1 MAQPP
6 DEPPIDEQPTVAWTP
21 PTEAGDGGPA
31 VPGQAPA
38 SDAPAPVAR
47 PDAGPPDAAAVPP
60 TADDAPAE
68 PASPLISW
76 APSGGTTPAGTSP
89 ADAAAAGAAS
99 GAVAGWEA
107 PDAAM
112 PPSGVAG
119 YKVAGVGSRLVA
131 WFLDNMLVA
140 FLAVVVSAIVFAI
153 VGGAL
158 LDDPFASS
166 AMSAIIFTG
175 IEFLY
180 FVGFWTG
187 GSGATPG
194 MRLLKLRLVAAAG
207 GGSLDIG
214 PAVIRWL
221 AFGAPIIILSFIP
234 ATSTIASYAL
244 LIWFVALLVTT
255 GMSPTRQGLHDR
267 WAGSSVV
274 QPFDVTAN
282 TALVGCLVLAL
293 IVIGLFIL
301 LPIVG
306 LIFLGGQIEEI
317 LSSVGQSI

>member
-6 DEPPIDEQPTVAWTP
+6 DEPPTDEQPTVAWSP
-21 PTEAGDGGPA
+21 PDQPS
-31 VPGQAPA
+31 PDAPA
-38 SDAPAPVAR
+38 TPSDAPAIDAPAPDAR
-47 PDAGPPDAAAVPP
+47 PEATPPDGTAAPP
-60 TADDAPAE
+60 SPEDAPAE

-89 ADAAAAGAAS
+89 ADAAAAGAAG

-107 PDAAM
+107 PDAGL

-119 YKVAGVGSRLVA
+119 YRIAGVGSRVVA
-131 WFLDNMLVA
+131 WFLDNTLVA
-140 FLAVVVSAIVFAI
+140 FFSVVVSAIVFAI
-153 VGGAL
+153 VGSAFV
-158 LDDPFASS
+158 DDAFATS

-194 MRLLKLRLVAAAG
+194 MRLLKLRVVAAAG
-207 GGSLDIG
+207 EGSLDIG

-221 AFGAPIIILSFIP
+221 AFGAPLVVLSLIEP
-234 ATSTIASYAL
+234 TSTIASYAL
-244 LIWFVALLVTT
+244 LIWLVALLVTT

-274 QPFDVTAN
+274 QPFDAKAN
-282 TALVGCLVLAL
+282 TALIGCLVLAL

>member
-6 DEPPIDEQPTVAWTP
+6 DEPPTDEQPTVAWTP
-21 PTEAGDGGPA
+21 PEQPA
-31 VPGQAPA
+31 ADAPA
-38 SDAPAPVAR
+38 TPSGTSSDAPPPAPL
-47 PDAGPPDAAAVPP
+47 PDAAPPDTSGPPP
-60 TADDAPAE
+60 TTEDAPVD

-76 APSGGTTPAGTSP
+76 APSGATTPAGTSP
-89 ADAAAAGAAS
+89 TDAAAAGAAS
-99 GAVAGWEA
+99 AAMAGWEA
-107 PDAAM
+107 PDAGL

-119 YKVAGVGSRLVA
+119 YRIAGVGSRLVA
-131 WFLDNMLVA
+131 WFLDNILIG
-140 FLAVVVSAIVFAI
+140 FLTVLLSAIVFVV
-153 VGGAL
+153 VGDAFL
-158 LDDPFASS
+158 KDAFATS
-166 AMSAIIFTG
+166 AMSAIILTG

-194 MRLLKLRLVAAAG
+194 MRLFKLRVVAATG
-207 GGSLDIG
+207 GASLEIG

-221 AFGAPIIILSFIP
+221 AFGAPIVILSFIP

-244 LIWFVALLVTT
+244 LIWFIALLVTT
-255 GMSPTRQGLHDR
+255 GMSATRQGLHDR

-274 QPFDVTAN
+274 QPFDASTNA
-282 TALVGCLVLAL
+282 ALVGCLVIAL
-293 IVIGLFIL
+293 ILIGLFIL

>member
-6 DEPPIDEQPTVAWTP
+6 DEPPTDEQPTVAWTP
-21 PTEAGDGGPA
+21 PTEPDDDGPA
-31 VPGQAPA
+31 VPGSAPA
-38 SDAPAPVAR
+38 PAAPADAPAA
-47 PDAGPPDAAAVPP
+47 PP
-60 TADDAPAE
+60 TAEDPPAE

-89 ADAAAAGAAS
+89 ADPAAAGAAS

-107 PDAAM
+107 PDAGL
-112 PPSGVAG
+112 PPSAVAG
-119 YKVAGVGSRLVA
+119 YKLAGVGSRVVA
-131 WFLDNMLVA
+131 WFLDNILIA

-153 VGGAL
+153 VGGAFL
-158 LDDPFASS
+158 GDRFATS

-194 MRLLKLRLVAAAG
+194 MRLLKLRLVAANG
-207 GGSLDIG
+207 GASLDIG

-221 AFGAPIIILSFIP
+221 AFGAPLVILSILEP
-234 ATSTIASYAL
+234 TSTIASYAL

-274 QPFDVTAN
+274 QPFDAQAN
-282 TALVGCLVLAL
+282 TALVGCLVIAL

-306 LIFLGGQIEEI
+306 IIFLGGQIEEI

>member
-6 DEPPIDEQPTVAWTP
+6 DEPIDEQPTVAWTP
-21 PTEAGDGGPA
+21 PDKAADEAEPGTSQGQPPDPPA
-31 VPGQAPA
+31 APP
-38 SDAPAPVAR
+38 SAPAP
-47 PDAGPPDAAAVPP
+47 AAAP
-60 TADDAPAE
+60 TAEDPGAE

-76 APSGGTTPAGTSP
+76 APSGGTTPAGNSP
-89 ADAAAAGAAS
+89 TDAGAAGAAS

-107 PDAAM
+107 PDAGL

-119 YKVAGVGSRLVA
+119 YRIAGVGSRLVA
-131 WFLDNMLVA
+131 WFLDNILIA
-140 FLAVVVSAIVFAI
+140 FLTVVISAIVFAI
-153 VGGAL
+153 VGSAF
-158 LDDPFASS
+158 LDDTFATT
-166 AMSAIIFTG
+166 AMSAIILTG

-194 MRLLKLRLVAAAG
+194 MRLLKLRLVAAG
-207 GGSLDIG
+207 GSSSLDIG

-221 AFGAPIIILSFIP
+221 AFGAPIVFLSLFEP
-234 ATSTIASYAL
+234 TATIASWAL
-244 LIWFVALLVTT
+244 LLWLVALLVTT

-274 QPFDVTAN
+274 QPSDASAN
-282 TALVGCLVLAL
+282 TALIGCLVIAL
-293 IVIGLFIL
+293 ILIGVFIL

-306 LIFLGGQIEEI
+306 LIMFSGQLEEI